1 MKSFAAARPFA
12 ALFMVAVLLA
22 SPAAVLA
29 KKGEKNYKRGL
40 EYEKAQQWEK
50 AAQEFALAV
59 ATAPSDTEYQL
70 HYRRAVFNASQNYM
84 TKGRALADQGDYI
97 GAYNAYRQAYGLDPV
112 NDLAAQ
118 QMDHMLRLQRE
129 KEGAGGVGGANGT
142 TRTAPA
148 TYRGPAGTVPVPAN
162 ADGQADGAAGPPARA
177 EQLQN
182 IQWNGDLEGF
192 IRKLADEL
200 SLNVVFDQNF
210 SQVKRQVNI
219 RWKDI
224 TPARALDYV
233 FLANGLFFQ
242 KLDRRTILVADQ
254 SKRPMYQ
261 QLVLRT
267 FYLYN
272 IKPSEARTLLT
283 GALPA
288 NAGRQPQFIENAT
301 TNSIT
306 VRDTPEN
313 IRIIE
318 KLLQGVDKDRAEVV
332 MEVSIYEISRSD
344 LLQIGNQV
352 GTQGTLTNLGGIA
365 AGSLRYR
372 DTPALAIGTAA
383 VPLSSGLGLL
393 IPPST
398 LSLFQSK
405 TNTRLLFST
414 QVHAFD
420 DEKSSTRVGEKVPV
434 QTASVYTGLVNS
446 GTGTGTGTG
455 TGAGAGNVFGSN
467 GYPVIQ
473 YEDVGLNLDFKPKV
487 YPNQDVQVS
496 MTIESKDRAAG
507 PDPLTPIFTQRKIE
521 GVARIPN
528 GKTMMIASIAQD
540 RASDGRSGLPL
551 IGLIP
556 ILGRLFTTPKKENSQ
571 SDIVITMTPRV
582 LRAPEI
588 TPQDLEPRD
597 TGTMQTPQSPSL
609 EALLRDAEREEY
621 FARMRALPTNQTAHL
636 PVPLKTAEAG
646 GAAAVEP
653 VTFVPAPKALVQA
666 ALAGGNGATAAAQ
679 PDAAPAK
686 AVNVGLDAS
695 NGAPA
700 PAPAATN
707 NAAPADGAAPAPA
720 PPAAPASAPTAAP
733 AAPPAESFAE
743 LMLLPERQELKV
755 GERRRV
761 MVFLKTDAPLG
772 LAAATLRFDPKALA
786 VRSVTQGGLAADKAG
801 APVVTQSVDASGV
814 LVVSVTPAA
823 GAPPLAGEGLLL
835 VIEVEGL
842 APGETGLLFDADKVH
857 LVATDGRVVR
867 PRTTQGRFKVTQ

>member
-1 MKSFAAARPFA
+1 MKSFAPARRVV
-12 ALFMVAVLLA
+12 ALLMVAVLLA
-22 SPAAVLA
+22 SPVAVMA
-29 KKGEKNYKRGL
+29 KKGEKNYRRGM

-59 ATAPSDTEYQL
+59 AAAPSETEYQL

-118 QMDHMLRLQRE
+118 EMDRMLRLQRE
-129 KEGAGGVGGANGT
+129 KEGANGVQGANGT
-142 TRTAPA
+142 ARTMPSS
-148 TYRGPAGTVPVPAN
+148 YRGPTPGVNSTS
-162 ADGQADGAAGPPARA
+162 AAPDAQPDGPPARA

-344 LLQIGNQV
+344 LLQIGNQL
-352 GTQGTLTNLGGIA
+352 GTATTLNALGGLQPSTVVVNRGAQLIA
-365 AGSLRYR
+365 GATSLH
-372 DTPALAIGTAA
+372 
-383 VPLSSGLGLL
+383 SGLGLL
-393 IPPST
+393 IPAST
-398 LSLFQSK
+398 ISAFQSK

-434 QTASVYTGLVNS
+434 QTASVYNGLVPTS
-446 GTGTGTGTG
+446 GSGQPAQG
-455 TGAGAGNVFGSN
+455 GASNVFGGN

-507 PDPLTPIFTQRKIE
+507 PDPLTPVFTQRKIE

-540 RASDGRSGLPL
+540 RASDGRAGLPL
-551 IGLIP
+551 VGLIP
-556 ILGRLFTTPKKENSQ
+556 LLGRLFTTPKRDNTQ

-588 TPQDLEPRD
+588 TPADLEPRP
-597 TGTMQTPQSPSL
+597 TGTMQTPESPSL

-621 FARMRALPTNQTAHL
+621 FARMRALPTNQTVQL
-636 PVPLKTAEAG
+636 PAQVIGPEEA
-646 GAAAVEP
+646 

-666 ALAGGNGATAAAQ
+666 ALAAGVTPQNGA
-679 PDAAPAK
+679 DAK
-686 AVNVGLDAS
+686 AVNVGLDTAAPAAKTTPAVN
-695 NGAPA
+695 NGNAAPANDATPVNNATPAPA
-700 PAPAATN
+700 PAPAAS
-707 NAAPADGAAPAPA
+707 P
-720 PPAAPASAPTAAP
+720 S
-733 AAPPAESFAE
+733 ESFAE

-755 GERRRV
+755 GERSRV
-761 MVFLKTDAPLG
+761 MVFMKTDAPLG
-772 LAAATLRFDPKALA
+772 LASATLRFDPKALA
-786 VRSVTQGGLAADKAG
+786 VRTVMRAGLAGEQAT
-801 APVVTQSVDASGV
+801 APVLTQSIDPSGV
-814 LVVSVTPAA
+814 LVVSVAPAA
-823 GAPPLAGEGLLL
+823 GAQPLTGEGLLL
-835 VIEVEGL
+835 IIEVEGV
-842 APGETGLLFDADKVH
+842 APGETGLQFDAEKVH
-857 LVATDGRVVR
+857 FVATDGRTVR
-867 PRTTQGRFKVTQ
+867 PRTTPGRFKVTQ

>member
-1 MKSFAAARPFA
+1 MKSFAPARRVV
-12 ALFMVAVLLA
+12 ALIMAAVLLA
-22 SPAAVLA
+22 SPVAVMA

-59 ATAPSDTEYQL
+59 AAAPSDTAYQL

-84 TKGRALADQGDYI
+84 TKGRSLAEQGDYI

-118 QMDHMLRLQRE
+118 EMDRMLRLQRE
-129 KEGAGGVGGANGT
+129 KEGAGGPAGANGAAGANRAAGANGT
-142 TRTAPA
+142 ARTQN
-148 TYRGPAGTVPVPAN
+148 TSFRGPAGTVPVPAT
-162 ADGQADGAAGPPARA
+162 ADGQADGIAGPPARA

-272 IKPSEARTLLT
+272 IAPSEARTLLT

-288 NAGRQPQFIENAT
+288 NAGRQPQFIENKT

-318 KLLQGVDKDRAEVV
+318 NLLRSVDKDRAEVV

-344 LLQIGNQV
+344 LLQIGNQI
-352 GTQGTLTNLGGIA
+352 GNSTTLNALGGIQPSTVVSGRNVSLL
-365 AGSLRYR
+365 AGATSLH
-372 DTPALAIGTAA
+372 
-383 VPLSSGLGLL
+383 SGIGLL
-393 IPPST
+393 IPAST
-398 LSLFQSK
+398 ISAFQSK

-434 QTASVYTGLVNS
+434 QTASVYNGLVPNS
-446 GTGTGTGTG
+446 GSGQPAQG
-455 TGAGAGNVFGSN
+455 GAGNVFGSG

-540 RASDGRSGLPL
+540 RQSDGRAGLPL
-551 IGLIP
+551 LGLIP
-556 ILGRLFTTPKKENSQ
+556 ILGRLFTTPKKDNSQ

-588 TPQDLEPRD
+588 TPADLEPRP
-597 TGTMQTPQSPSL
+597 TGTMQTPESPSL
-609 EALLRDAEREEY
+609 EALLRDADREEY
-621 FARMRALPTNQTAHL
+621 FAKMRALPTNQTVNMAV
-636 PVPLKTAEAG
+636 PVKTAEQ
-646 GAAAVEP
+646 AAADA
-653 VTFVPAPKALVQA
+653 VTFVPAPKALAQPAPGGPTQA
-666 ALAGGNGATAAAQ
+666 AQT
-679 PDAAPAK
+679 DAPAAK
-686 AVNVGLDAS
+686 AVDVSLDPAA
-695 NGAPA
+695 GAPSAVPAAVNAAAGAAGVVVA
-700 PAPAATN
+700 PAGTD
-707 NAAPADGAAPAPA
+707 AP
-720 PPAAPASAPTAAP
+720 PPAAPAAS
-733 AAPPAESFAE
+733 PAESFAE
-743 LMLLPERQELKV
+743 LLLLPERQELKV

-761 MVFLKTDAPLG
+761 MVFMKTDAPLG

-786 VRSVTQGGLAADKAG
+786 VRSVSQGGLTGEKTPG
-801 APVVTQSVDASGV
+801 APSVTQSVDPSGV
-814 LVVSVTPAA
+814 LVLSVAPAA
-823 GAPPLAGEGLLL
+823 GAPPLTGEGLLL

-842 APGETGLLFDADKVH
+842 APGETGLQFDADKVH
-857 LVATDGRVVR
+857 LVATDGRTVR
-867 PRTTQGRFKVTQ
+867 PRTTPGRFKVIQ

>member
-1 MKSFAAARPFA
+1 MAF
-12 ALFMVAVLLA
+12 VLLA
-22 SPAAVLA
+22 SPVAVLA
-29 KKGEKNYKRGL
+29 KKGEKNYKRGM

-50 AAQEFALAV
+50 AAAEFALAV
-59 ATAPSDTEYQL
+59 AAAPNDTEYQL

-84 TKGRALADQGDYI
+84 TKGRVLAEQGDYI
-97 GAYNAYRQAYGLDPV
+97 GAYNAYRQSYGLDPV

-118 QMDHMLRLQRE
+118 EMDRMLRLQRE
-129 KEGAGGVGGANGT
+129 KEGANGVSGANGT
-142 TRTAPA
+142 TRTQP
-148 TYRGPAGTVPVPAN
+148 TSYRGPAGTVPVPDTA
-162 ADGQADGAAGPPARA
+162 ADGTGAPPRA
-177 EQLQN
+177 EQVQN

-233 FLANGLFFQ
+233 FLSNGLFFQ

-318 KLLQGVDKDRAEVV
+318 KLLSGVDKDRAEVV

-344 LLQIGNQV
+344 LLQIGHQIGNA
-352 GTQGTLTNLGGIA
+352 TTLNALGGIQPSTVVSGRNVSLL
-365 AGSLRYR
+365 AGATSLH
-372 DTPALAIGTAA
+372 
-383 VPLSSGLGLL
+383 SGIGLL
-393 IPPST
+393 IPATS
-398 LSLFQSK
+398 LSAFQSK

-434 QTASVYTGLVNS
+434 QTASVYNNLVPTS
-446 GTGTGTGTG
+446 GSGAPTS
-455 TGAGAGNVFGSN
+455 GAGAGNVSGS
-467 GYPVIQ
+467 GGFPVIQ
-473 YEDVGLNLDFKPKV
+473 YADVGLNLDVKPKV

-507 PDPLTPIFTQRKIE
+507 PDPLTPVFTQRKIE

-540 RASDGRSGLPL
+540 RASDGRAGLPL
-551 IGLIP
+551 LGLIP
-556 ILGRLFTTPKKENSQ
+556 ILGRLFSTPKKENSQ

-588 TPQDLEPRD
+588 TPADLEPKE

-609 EALLRDAEREEY
+609 EALIRDAEREEY
-621 FARMRALPTNQTAHL
+621 FAKMRALPTNQTVTL
-636 PVPLKTAEAG
+636 PTQVIGPEEA
-646 GAAAVEP
+646 

-666 ALAGGNGATAAAQ
+666 ALAGT
-679 PDAAPAK
+679 
-686 AVNVGLDAS
+686 
-695 NGAPA
+695 
-700 PAPAATN
+700 
-707 NAAPADGAAPAPA
+707 
-720 PPAAPASAPTAAP
+720 SAP
-733 AAPPAESFAE
+733 
-743 LMLLPERQELKV
+743 
-755 GERRRV
+755 
-761 MVFLKTDAPLG
+761 
-772 LAAATLRFDPKALA
+772 
-786 VRSVTQGGLAADKAG
+786 
-801 APVVTQSVDASGV
+801 
-814 LVVSVTPAA
+814 
-823 GAPPLAGEGLLL
+823 
-835 VIEVEGL
+835 
-842 APGETGLLFDADKVH
+842 
-857 LVATDGRVVR
+857 
-867 PRTTQGRFKVTQ
+867 